1 MARQSFRKK
10 PRSTISTEPHRQI
23 ERVRLLLFF
32 SVPRANPP
40 ALETGLLISR
50 SNPCLRILARRKSF
64 ILHTYEKPDLT
75 DSFQPH
81 QPHQPQRPIAL
92 SSLHAQDCL
101 WAKPSFGNFS
111 TLCR

>member
-81 QPHQPQRPIAL
+81 QPQRPIAL
-92 SSLHAQDCL
+92 SSSQAQDCL
-101 WAKPSFGNFS
+101 WAKLSFGNFS
-111 TLCR
+111 TLFGV